1 VRDDRI
7 VAYGRSVGGGAAA
20 DLSRDRPVRALAL
33 QSTFSSVAAMARQ
46 ALLPGFLVRDAFDN
60 RRAVAD
66 FQGPILLMHGVQDEV
81 IPYEHALSLAA
92 WYHAPLTLLQVLA
105 GEVFDVAV
113 DIRRGSPTF
122 GRWVGIRISA
132 DDFRQVF
139 VPEGFAHG
147 FCVLSELAEVF
158 YKCTDFYDP
167 AGESGLMWND
177 PAIGIEWPIAQPVL
191 SARDVTYAP
200 FTPDRSDFPEWQGV
214 ALKGKP

>member
-1 VRDDRI
+1 MRI
-7 VAYGRSVGGGAAA
+7 VETA
-20 DLSRDRPVRALAL
+20 
-33 QSTFSSVAAMARQ
+33 
-46 ALLPGFLVRDAFDN
+46 LPGVLIVQPDVHRDARGYFAEVFHEEQF
-60 RRAVAD
+60 RPFGLPSR
-66 FQGPILLMHGVQDEV
+66 FVQDNQSR
-81 IPYEHALSLAA
+81 SLRGTLRGLHWQWRRPQAK
-92 WYHAPLTLLQVLA
+92 LLQVLA